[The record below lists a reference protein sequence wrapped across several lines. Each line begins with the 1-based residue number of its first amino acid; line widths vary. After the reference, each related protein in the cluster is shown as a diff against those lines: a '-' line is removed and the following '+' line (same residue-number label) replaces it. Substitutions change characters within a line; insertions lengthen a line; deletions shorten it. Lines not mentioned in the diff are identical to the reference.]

1 MLIFTFIFSTT
12 MIYSCF
18 KKTFIRKTKLAD
30 LEESL
35 YAKDNKMKSSP
46 KFYSSSSLYSSIFM
60 HFQSF
65 LIIPLL
71 FSHIGMNMTKPMSIL
86 LSALPLFCLPYI
98 NFIFPLFILPLLS
111 SQGILSLNERDY
123 WLMAQGY
130 NILILIII
138 LCMAITT
145 IIVKKKTKE
154 QLIYFSCILLKH
166 NFTSIMYTLAHSIN
180 QLTKDFEVLSCVLV
194 VSFILSIPFMIY
206 IFYTAFR
213 DILLTYTYSLEG
225 IKVTS
230 LVPIL
235 NKDLRNTDASMFYY
249 LIFGIKSFISILI
262 ILAMMLAQ
270 NNKEINTLF
279 ILLFSTFIIIEIGW
293 LFFLL

>member
-65 LIIPLL
+65 VIIPLL
-71 FSHIGMNMTKPMSIL
+71 FSHIGINMTKPMNSV
-86 LSALPLFCLPYI
+86 LSVLPLFCLPYI
-98 NFIFPLFILPLLS
+98 NFIFPLLIIPLLS
-111 SQGILSLNERDY
+111 IQGIISLNGKDY

-138 LCMAITT
+138 LCMAVAT
-145 IIVKKKTKE
+145 IIRKKNTKD
-154 QLIYFSCILLKH
+154 QLVYFSCILLKH
-166 NFTSIMYTLAHSIN
+166 NFTSILYTLVYSVN
-180 QLTKDFEVLSCVLV
+180 QLTKDFEVLSSVLII
-194 VSFILSIPFMIY
+194 SFILSIPFMIY
-206 IFYTAFR
+206 IFYTAFK
-213 DILLTYTYSLEG
+213 DI
-225 IKVTS
+225 
-230 LVPIL
+230 
-235 NKDLRNTDASMFYY
+235 
-249 LIFGIKSFISILI
+249 
-262 ILAMMLAQ
+262 
-270 NNKEINTLF
+270 
-279 ILLFSTFIIIEIGW
+279 
-293 LFFLL
+293 